1 MMTSTFITI
10 IIRNLHCCN
19 FYGPEEELR
28 LPQVISQYI
37 YIYIQTQYAIQPQS
51 DSTEY
56 WSLLTGDV
64 DDLFF
69 SYICLHH
76 NKEATTCQRGTWCL
90 FLISLKLCCR
100 VFRRSLSNVT
110 NFDVHIFTLCRVNMY
125 ILETLSRKQ
134 RIWLTKYIHFVLY

>member
-19 FYGPEEELR
+19 FYGPKEELR
-28 LPQVISQYI
+28 LSQVISQYI
-37 YIYIQTQYAIQPQS
+37 YIYINTICYPASIWLHRILITS
-51 DSTEY
+51 DRRCR
-56 WSLLTGDV
+56 WSI
-64 DDLFF
+64 F

-100 VFRRSLSNVT
+100 VFRSSLSNVT
-110 NFDVHIFTLCRVNMY
+110 NFDVHIFTLCRVNMC

-134 RIWLTKYIHFVLY
+134 TIWLTKYIHFVLY